1 MSSTPIRVQTAP
13 SLGEALKGS
22 PELHKAL
29 SDAFARGDVAVIGPA
44 EFGLHASNEAK
55 PRTPGFR

>member
-1 MSSTPIRVQTAP
+1 MSSTPARVQAAP

-22 PELHKAL
+22 PELHQAL
-29 SDAFARGDVAVIGPA
+29 SAALLRGDVAVIEA
-44 EFGLHASNEAK
+44 ADFKLDTASK